1 MDIEIECYIGIFGG
15 FCYMYDGMCCCF
27 FIFLGMMLLK
37 LVYVFFVFYDEVIYR
52 VNICLLYIYVCKF

>member
-37 LVYVFFVFYDEVIYR
+37 MVYVFFVFYNEVIY
-52 VNICLLYIYVCKF
+52 